1 MLYSGLFGH
10 FMHTYVQ
17 ALIPKNKDFYV
28 NEYFVYTMVCLVPTE
43 ARKYVSYPVTG
54 VRQL

>member
-28 NEYFVYTMVCLVPTE
+28 NEYFVYTIVCLVPTE